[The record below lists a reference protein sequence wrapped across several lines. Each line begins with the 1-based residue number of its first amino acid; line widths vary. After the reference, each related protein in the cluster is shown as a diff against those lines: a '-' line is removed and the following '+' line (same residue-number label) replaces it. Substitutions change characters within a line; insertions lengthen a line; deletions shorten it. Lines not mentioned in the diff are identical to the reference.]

1 MNLSAHRMPR
11 LILLLTCA
19 VAFFLGGES
28 NQFAQTQIDVPAR
41 TGHVND
47 FAGVVDEKTKLQLTN
62 LLENLKQKVGID
74 FAIVTVPSTAGRD
87 IFALSRQ
94 VAMDWNVGARAT
106 KNKSLLLVLAINE
119 KESFTQF
126 SRSVQ
131 ADLPEAV
138 LGEMSQRMKAL
149 ISAGDFGRGLNVG
162 VHHFV
167 SSIAEKL
174 ALNLADFESS
184 DSSVATQATPQPA
197 NEPAAEAKAPPTKAV
212 RPRVARRAPTPETVA
227 ETKSVEQP
235 TPVAA
240 APITIEAGTKVNLPA
255 AADEKPTTANPPAE
269 VESSNEASGTP
280 KDPITPEAIKAQPS
294 RTESSSSRTR
304 QPKATLD
311 KTPTSRN
318 EITATRKLPEP
329 TPEDDADESEEVEL
343 TLTLPLEARITRLKE
358 FLAEYPDSKSKP
370 RAIELLVSAHAGVGD
385 GRLKKGD
392 IAGGLEQLMLAINT
406 APPDM
411 SEKLFSG
418 VIAQIPLN
426 LYLRGERA
434 SAAQAAQTI
443 ETKFGSD
450 PKRLIALSAFY
461 INTEQSGE
469 AVRIAT
475 QAVTL
480 APDMAEAHQN
490 LAVALH
496 ISLRLEEALVEY
508 KRSLELDPNSKAA
521 RRGLA
526 DLSRGLGKPE
536 EALALY
542 RQQLALDATDK
553 AAHAGVVLG
562 LFDSGRGGEAK
573 SELDAALKADPKN
586 LPLLAGVAYW
596 FASHGDFVQAD
607 EYGRKALEIEPRYTW
622 SHVAMART
630 FVAQNRPLNAER
642 ALRFARQYGKFPT
655 LDYELA
661 NALVA
666 AGLYGEAAEVLTESF
681 DWKDGRIETR
691 LAGRTSAQANSFAEL
706 LAPERRGSIFQSVAA
721 DNDRS
726 AKVLKDLL
734 VFSVVS
740 NQDQKGGSVDEK
752 SVVAAAKEFAS
763 GSDPAQVHRQLY
775 AASRLLQKGIGFSTA
790 HELAEAARN
799 TADAGLT
806 VPEATLAVQA
816 DEYREIRARA
826 IAAGGTPSIVEAPRN
841 ILSNL
846 LRGRIEDISGW
857 ALFNQDKAEE
867 ALDHLR
873 RAANIL
879 PERTPVWRTSLWHL
893 GAALER
899 LDRGDE
905 ALVYYIKSYSVG
917 DPDPA
922 RRTVIERV
930 YRKKHGSLTGLDEQI
945 GAALS
950 GIPTQVEAS
959 SVADK
964 SSTPAQSSSP
974 EVTPN
979 PASVSSEPPR
989 TESPSTPAETKA
1001 SPGPSTPPAVVPER
1015 TTVKPGSAES
1025 AIVESMQKPRPTIVI
1040 IKGRVVDS
1048 ANNPI
1053 ANAVVVLISPQG
1065 TVLAS
1070 TTDEQG
1076 VYSFKVAPSSHN
1088 YRLIPSKDGFKFEPG
1103 DRLLPGVSEDQR
1115 DMNFVGVGKA
1125 TP

>member
-1 MNLSAHRMPR
+1 MSLSAHRMSR
-11 LILLLTCA
+11 IISLLACTL
-19 VAFFLGGES
+19 AFFLCGES
-28 NQFAQTQIDVPAR
+28 SQFAQGQTEVPAR
-41 TGHVND
+41 TGYVND

-62 LLENLKQKVGID
+62 LLENLKQKAGID
-74 FAIVTVPSTAGRD
+74 FAVVTVPSIAGKD
-87 IFALSRQ
+87 IFGFSRQ

-106 KNKSLLLVLAINE
+106 KNKSLLLVLATNE

-131 ADLPEAV
+131 GDLPEAV
-138 LGEMSQRMKAL
+138 LGDMSQRMKAL
-149 ISAGDFGRGLNVG
+149 ISAGDFGGGLNAG

-167 SSIAEKL
+167 SSMAQKL
-174 ALNLADFESS
+174 AMNVSDFESAP
-184 DSSVATQATPQPA
+184 SSVAMTPLTAEPA
-197 NEPAAEAKAPPTKAV
+197 NEPAVEVKPPPTRAV
-212 RPRVARRAPTPETVA
+212 RPRIAKATPTPETEVA
-227 ETKSVEQP
+227 ETKPVDQP
-235 TPVAA
+235 TPVTS
-240 APITIEAGTKVNLPA
+240 APITIEASTKVT
-255 AADEKPTTANPPAE
+255 EPTPPS
-269 VESSNEASGTP
+269 ESTS
-280 KDPITPEAIKAQPS
+280 
-294 RTESSSSRTR
+294 
-304 QPKATLD
+304 
-311 KTPTSRN
+311 TPTKKSSLNKAPTARN
-318 EITATRKLPEP
+318 ENTPARKLPEP

-358 FLAEYPDSKSKP
+358 FLADYPDSKSKP

-385 GRLKKGD
+385 QRLKKGD
-392 IAGGLEQLMLAINT
+392 TAGGLEQLMLAINT

-434 SAAQAAQTI
+434 SAAQVAQTI
-443 ETKFGSD
+443 ETKFGTD
-450 PKRLIALSAFY
+450 AKRLIALTAFY
-461 INTEQSGE
+461 ITTEQSGE

-480 APDMAEAHQN
+480 APDMSDAHRT
-490 LAVALH
+490 LGLALH
-496 ISLRLEEALVEY
+496 ISLRLEEALAEY
-508 KRSLELDPNSKAA
+508 KRALDIDANSKAA
-521 RRGLA
+521 RMGLA
-526 DLSRGLGKPE
+526 DLSRGLGKSE

-542 RQQLALDATDK
+542 SQQLAIDGADK
-553 AAHAGVVLG
+553 AARAGMVLS
-562 LFDSGRGGEAK
+562 LFDLGRTDEAK
-573 SELDAALKADPKN
+573 TELDAALKADPKN
-586 LPLLAGVAYW
+586 LSLLAGAAYW
-596 FASHGDFVQAD
+596 FAAHGDTAQAN

-630 FVAQNRPLNAER
+630 LVAQRKPLNAER

-666 AGLYGEAAEVLTESF
+666 AGLFAEAAEVLTESF

-691 LAGRTSAQANSFAEL
+691 LAGRTSAQANSFTEL

-721 DNDRS
+721 DNES
-726 AKVLKDLL
+726 TAKLLKDLL
-734 VFSVVS
+734 VFTVLS
-740 NQDQKGGSVDEK
+740 NQDQKGGNLDEQ
-752 SVVAAAKEFAS
+752 SIVAAAREFAS
-763 GSDPAQVHRQLY
+763 GSDPAKVHRQLY

-790 HELAEAARN
+790 HELAEAARS

-806 VPEATLAVQA
+806 VPEVTLAVQA

-826 IAAGGTPSIVEAPRN
+826 IAQGGTPDIAEAPRN

-867 ALDHLR
+867 AVDHLR
-873 RAANIL
+873 RASNIL
-879 PERTPVWRTSLWHL
+879 PERTPVWRTALWHL

-899 LDRGDE
+899 LDKSDE
-905 ALVYYIKSYSVG
+905 ALIYYIRSYSVG
-917 DPDPA
+917 DPEPG
-922 RRTVIERV
+922 RRSVIERL

-945 GAALS
+945 GAAFS

-964 SSTPAQSSSP
+964 SSAPAQSSSP

-979 PASVSSEPPR
+979 AAPVTAETPKTEAPTIPASTS
-989 TESPSTPAETKA
+989 ETKA
-1001 SPGPSTPPAVVPER
+1001 SPEPSTPAPTAAPEPAS
-1015 TTVKPGSAES
+1015 VKPANPAA
-1025 AIVESMQKPRPTIVI
+1025 AIVESIQKPRPSIVT
-1040 IKGRVVDS
+1040 IKGRVVDA

-1076 VYSFKVAPSSHN
+1076 TYSFKVAPSSHN
-1088 YRLIPSKDGFKFEPG
+1088 YRVIPSKDGFRFEPG
-1103 DRLLPGVSEDQR
+1103 DRLLPGVSEDQTG
-1115 DMNFVGVGKA
+1115 MNFVGIVKSS
-1125 TP
+1125 P

>member
-1 MNLSAHRMPR
+1 
-11 LILLLTCA
+11 
-19 VAFFLGGES
+19 
-28 NQFAQTQIDVPAR
+28 
-41 TGHVND
+41 
-47 FAGVVDEKTKLQLTN
+47 
-62 LLENLKQKVGID
+62 
-74 FAIVTVPSTAGRD
+74 
-87 IFALSRQ
+87 
-94 VAMDWNVGARAT
+94 
-106 KNKSLLLVLAINE
+106 
-119 KESFTQF
+119 
-126 SRSVQ
+126 
-131 ADLPEAV
+131 
-138 LGEMSQRMKAL
+138 
-149 ISAGDFGRGLNVG
+149 
-162 VHHFV
+162 
-167 SSIAEKL
+167 
-174 ALNLADFESS
+174 
-184 DSSVATQATPQPA
+184 
-197 NEPAAEAKAPPTKAV
+197 
-212 RPRVARRAPTPETVA
+212 
-227 ETKSVEQP
+227 
-235 TPVAA
+235 
-240 APITIEAGTKVNLPA
+240 
-255 AADEKPTTANPPAE
+255 
-269 VESSNEASGTP
+269 
-280 KDPITPEAIKAQPS
+280 
-294 RTESSSSRTR
+294 
-304 QPKATLD
+304 
-311 KTPTSRN
+311 
-318 EITATRKLPEP
+318 
-329 TPEDDADESEEVEL
+329 
-343 TLTLPLEARITRLKE
+343 
-358 FLAEYPDSKSKP
+358 
-370 RAIELLVSAHAGVGD
+370 
-385 GRLKKGD
+385 
-392 IAGGLEQLMLAINT
+392 MLAITT

-426 LYLRGERA
+426 LYMRGERA
-434 SAAQAAQTI
+434 SAAQVAQTI

-480 APDMAEAHQN
+480 APDLAEAHQN
-490 LAVALH
+490 LGVALH
-496 ISLRLEEALVEY
+496 ISLRLEEALLEY
-508 KRSLELDPNSKAA
+508 KRALELDPNSKAA

-553 AAHAGVVLG
+553 AARAGMVLA
-562 LFDSGRGGEAK
+562 LFDLGRADEAK
-573 SELDAALKADPKN
+573 NELDAALKADPKN

-596 FASHGDFVQAD
+596 FAAHGDTTRAD
-607 EYGRKALEIEPRYTW
+607 EFGRKALEIEPRYTW

-661 NALVA
+661 NALA
-666 AGLYGEAAEVLTESF
+666 TAGLFAEAAEVLTESF
-681 DWKDGRIETR
+681 DWKEGLIETR
-691 LAGRTSAQANSFAEL
+691 LAGRTAARANSFADL

-734 VFSVVS
+734 VFTVLS
-740 NQDQKGGSVDEK
+740 NQDQKGGNVDEK

-763 GSDPAQVHRQLY
+763 GNDPAQVHRQLY

-857 ALFNQDKAEE
+857 ALFNQDKADE

-945 GAALS
+945 GAVLS

-964 SSTPAQSSSP
+964 SSAPAQSSSP

-979 PASVSSEPPR
+979 PNPVSSEPSR
-989 TESPSTPAETKA
+989 TESAPPSAQETKP
-1001 SPGPSTPPAVVPER
+1001 SPGPSTPARAVVPGPL
-1015 TTVKPGSAES
+1015 TVKPGSAES
-1025 AIVESMQKPRPTIVI
+1025 AIVESIQKPRPTIVT

-1053 ANAVVVLISPQG
+1053 ANVVVVLISPQG

-1076 VYSFKVAPSSHN
+1076 IYSFKVAPSSQN

-1103 DRLLPGVSEDQR
+1103 DRLMPGVIEDQR
-1115 DMNFVGVGKA
+1115 DMNFVAAAKG

>member
-11 LILLLTCA
+11 LILFFACA
-19 VAFFLGGES
+19 VVFFLCGES

-74 FAIVTVPSTAGRD
+74 FAVVTVPSTGGRD

-106 KNKSLLLVLAINE
+106 KNKSLLLVLAVNE

-131 ADLPEAV
+131 TELPEAV

-149 ISAGDFGRGLNVG
+149 IGAGDFGGGLNVG

-167 SSIAEKL
+167 SSMAQKL
-174 ALNLADFESS
+174 AMNVADFEASS
-184 DSSVATQATPQPA
+184 SSVAAAPPSSIDQQA
-197 NEPAAEAKAPPTKAV
+197 NEPLAEVKPPAKTV
-212 RPRVARRAPTPETVA
+212 RPRVARATATPTLDVPATTPVD
-227 ETKSVEQP
+227 QP
-235 TPVAA
+235 TP
-240 APITIEAGTKVNLPA
+240 APVTIEASTKVNLPPA
-255 AADEKPTTANPPAE
+255 PSENTTTTKPAE
-269 VESSNEASGTP
+269 VTESPNEASGTANNP
-280 KDPITPEAIKAQPS
+280 TTPEATEPLPS
-294 RTESSSSRTR
+294 RTESSSPKTK
-304 QPKATLD
+304 QPNASVD
-311 KTPTSRN
+311 KTPNSRTGN
-318 EITATRKLPEP
+318 AATRKLPEP

-358 FLAEYPDSKSKP
+358 FLADYPDSKSKP

-385 GRLKKGD
+385 ARLKKGD
-392 IAGGLEQLMLAINT
+392 AAGGLEQLMLAVNT

-411 SEKLFSG
+411 SEKLFAG

-434 SAAQAAQTI
+434 SAAQVAQTI

-450 PKRLIALSAFY
+450 AKRLIALSSYY

-480 APDMAEAHQN
+480 APDMSETHQN
-490 LAVALH
+490 LGLALH

-508 KRSLELDPNSKAA
+508 KRALELDPNSKPA

-526 DLSRGLGKPE
+526 DLSRGLGKSD

-542 RQQLALDATDK
+542 RQQLALDASDK
-553 AAHAGVVLG
+553 TARAGMVLS
-562 LFDSGRGGEAK
+562 LFDLGRTDEAK
-573 SELDAALKADPKN
+573 TELDAALKADPKN
-586 LPLLAGVAYW
+586 LNLLAGVAYW
-596 FASHGDFVQAD
+596 FAAHGDTAQAN

-630 FVAQNRPLNAER
+630 LVAQKKPLNAER

-666 AGLYGEAAEVLTESF
+666 AGLFAEAAEVLTESF
-681 DWKDGRIETR
+681 DWKEGRIETR
-691 LAGRTSAQANSFAEL
+691 LAGRTSAQANSFPEL
-706 LAPERRGSIFQSVAA
+706 LAPERRGSIFQSVGA
-721 DNDRS
+721 DNDTS

-734 VFSVVS
+734 VFTVLS
-740 NQDQKGGSVDEK
+740 NQDQKGGELDEK
-752 SVVAAAKEFAS
+752 SIVAAAKEFAS

-775 AASRLLQKGIGFSTA
+775 AASRLLQKGIGFSTSHA
-790 HELAEAARN
+790 LAEAARS

-806 VPEATLAVQA
+806 VPEVTLAVQA

-826 IAAGGTPSIVEAPRN
+826 IAQGGTPDIVEAPRN

-867 ALDHLR
+867 AVDHLR

-899 LDRGDE
+899 LDKSDE
-905 ALVYYIKSYSVG
+905 ALAFYIKSYSVG

-922 RRTVIERV
+922 RRTVIERL
-930 YRKKHGSLTGLDEQI
+930 YRKRHGSLTGLDEQI

-959 SVADK
+959 SVADR
-964 SSTPAQSSSP
+964 SSAPAQSSSSP
-974 EVTPN
+974 EVTPTSA
-979 PASVSSEPPR
+979 PVTSEPLR
-989 TESPSTPAETKA
+989 TESPVSAPETKA
-1001 SPGPSTPPAVVPER
+1001 SPEPSSPAP
-1015 TTVKPGSAES
+1015 TVASPRPGSPES
-1025 AIVESMQKPRPTIVI
+1025 AIVESMQKPRATIVT

-1065 TVLAS
+1065 TVIAS

-1076 VYSFKVAPSSHN
+1076 IYSFKVAPSSHN
-1088 YRLIPSKDGFKFEPG
+1088 YRVIPSKDGFRFEPG

-1115 DMNFVGVGKA
+1115 EMNFVGVQKG

>member
-1 MNLSAHRMPR
+1 MNVLAHRAPKW
-11 LILLLTCA
+11 ILLLACYA
-19 VAFFLGGES
+19 AFFLCVES
-28 NQFAQTQIDVPAR
+28 NQFAQTQIEVPAR
-41 TGHVND
+41 TGQVND
-47 FAGVVDEKTKLQLTN
+47 FAAVVDEKTKLQLTN

-74 FAIVTVPSTAGRD
+74 FAVVTVQSTAGRD
-87 IFALSRQ
+87 IFGFSRQ

-106 KNKSLLLVLAINE
+106 RNKSLLLVLAINE

-131 ADLPEAV
+131 SDLPEAV

-149 ISAGDFGRGLNVG
+149 INAGDFGGGLNVG

-167 SSIAEKL
+167 SSMAQKL
-174 ALNLADFESS
+174 ALNVADFELPTT
-184 DSSVATQATPQPA
+184 SVAIPSSTEQPPNESVAEVKTPPA
-197 NEPAAEAKAPPTKAV
+197 RAV
-212 RPRVARRAPTPETVA
+212 RPRVAKLTPAPATDA
-227 ETKSVEQP
+227 AATKPVDQP

-240 APITIEAGTKVNLPA
+240 APITIEASTKITAPA
-255 AADEKPTTANPPAE
+255 PRRENTSTPTKK
-269 VESSNEASGTP
+269 ASG
-280 KDPITPEAIKAQPS
+280 KA
-294 RTESSSSRTR
+294 
-304 QPKATLD
+304 
-311 KTPTSRN
+311 PTSRN
-318 EITATRKLPEP
+318 ENTSIRKLPEP

-358 FLAEYPDSKSKP
+358 FLQDYPDSKSKP

-392 IAGGLEQLMLAINT
+392 TAGGLEQLMLAINT
-406 APPDM
+406 APADM

-434 SAAQAAQTI
+434 AAAQVAQTI

-450 PKRLIALSAFY
+450 AKRLIALSAFY
-461 INTEQSGE
+461 ISTEQSGE

-480 APDMAEAHQN
+480 APDMAEARRT
-490 LAVALH
+490 LGLALH

-508 KRSLELDPNSKAA
+508 KRALELDPNSKAA
-521 RRGLA
+521 RIGLA
-526 DLSRGLGKPE
+526 DLSRGLGKSE

-542 RQQLALDATDK
+542 RQQLAIDAADK
-553 AAHAGVVLG
+553 GARAGMVLS
-562 LFDSGRGGEAK
+562 LFDLGRTDEAK
-573 SELDAALKADPKN
+573 SELEAALKADPKN
-586 LPLLAGVAYW
+586 LTLLAGVAYW
-596 FASHGDFVQAD
+596 FAAHGDTSQAN
-607 EYGRKALEIEPRYTW
+607 EFGRKALEIEPRYTW

-630 FVAQNRPLNAER
+630 FVAQRKPLNAER

-666 AGLYGEAAEVLTESF
+666 AGLFAEAAEVLTESF
-681 DWKDGRIETR
+681 DWKDGQIETR
-691 LAGRTSAQANSFAEL
+691 LAGRTSARANNFPEL

-721 DNDRS
+721 DNDAS
-726 AKVLKDLL
+726 AKILKDLL
-734 VFSVVS
+734 AFTILT
-740 NQDQKGGSVDEK
+740 NQDQKGGTLDEQSVI
-752 SVVAAAKEFAS
+752 AAAKEFAS

-775 AASRLLQKGIGFSTA
+775 AASRLLQKGIGFSTVHA
-790 HELAEAARN
+790 LAEAARSS
-799 TADAGLT
+799 ADAGLT
-806 VPEATLAVQA
+806 VPEVTLAVQA

-826 IAAGGTPSIVEAPRN
+826 IAAGGTPDILEAPRN
-841 ILSNL
+841 VLSNL

-857 ALFNQDKAEE
+857 ALFNQDKLEE
-867 ALDHLR
+867 AVDHLR

-899 LDRGDE
+899 LDKSEE
-905 ALVYYIKSYSVG
+905 ALANYIKSYSVG

-922 RRTVIERV
+922 RRTVIERL
-930 YRKKHGSLTGLDEQI
+930 YRKIHGSLTGLDEQI
-945 GAALS
+945 GSALS
-950 GIPTQVEAS
+950 NIPTQTEAP

-964 SSTPAQSSSP
+964 NTVTTQPSSP
-974 EVTPN
+974 EPN
-979 PASVSSEPPR
+979 PNATPVTSATPMA
-989 TESPSTPAETKA
+989 ESPSTRE
-1001 SPGPSTPPAVVPER
+1001 STLVPDPAV
-1015 TTVKPGSAES
+1015 VKPGSPAA
-1025 AIVESMQKPRPTIVI
+1025 AIVESINKPRVSIVM
-1040 IKGRVVDS
+1040 IKGRVADS
-1048 ANNPI
+1048 ANHPI

-1076 VYSFKVAPSSHN
+1076 IYSFKVAPSSHN
-1088 YRLIPSKDGFKFEPG
+1088 YRVIPSKDGFKFEPV
-1103 DRLLPGVSEDQR
+1103 DRLLSGVSEDQK
-1115 DMNFVGVGKA
+1115 DMNFVGAAKA
-1125 TP
+1125 AP

>member
-11 LILLLTCA
+11 LILFFACV
-19 VAFFLGGES
+19 VAFFLCGES
-28 NQFAQTQIDVPAR
+28 NQFAQTQSDVPAR

-74 FAIVTVPSTAGRD
+74 FAVVTVPSTGGRD
-87 IFALSRQ
+87 IFGLSRQ

-106 KNKSLLLVLAINE
+106 KNKSLLLVLAVNE

-131 ADLPEAV
+131 SDLPEAV

-149 ISAGDFGRGLNVG
+149 IGAGDFGGGLNLG

-167 SSIAEKL
+167 SSMAQKL
-174 ALNLADFESS
+174 AMNVADFESS
-184 DSSVATQATPQPA
+184 PGSVAAAPSSIDQQA
-197 NEPAAEAKAPPTKAV
+197 NEPVAEVKPPPKTV
-212 RPRVARRAPTPETVA
+212 RPRVAGATATPTPDVA
-227 ETKSVEQP
+227 AT
-235 TPVAA
+235 TPVDQPPAE
-240 APITIEAGTKVNLPA
+240 PVTIEASTKVNLPPA
-255 AADEKPTTANPPAE
+255 PSENTTAKPAE
-269 VESSNEASGTP
+269 VTESPNDTTGTP
-280 KDPITPEAIKAQPS
+280 KEPATPEAIASLPS
-294 RTESSSSRTR
+294 RTESGSPKTK
-304 QPKATLD
+304 QPKASRD

-318 EITATRKLPEP
+318 ESAATRKLPEP

-358 FLAEYPDSKSKP
+358 FLADYPDSKSKP

-385 GRLKKGD
+385 ARLKKGD
-392 IAGGLEQLMLAINT
+392 AAGGLEQLMLALNT

-434 SAAQAAQTI
+434 SAAQVAQTI

-450 PKRLIALSAFY
+450 AKRLIALSSYY

-490 LAVALH
+490 LGLALH
-496 ISLRLEEALVEY
+496 ISLRLDEALVEY
-508 KRSLELDPNSKAA
+508 KRAFELDPNSKAA

-526 DLSRGLGKPE
+526 DLSRGLGKSE
-536 EALALY
+536 DALALY
-542 RQQLALDATDK
+542 RQQLALDAADK
-553 AAHAGVVLG
+553 AARAGMVLS
-562 LFDSGRGGEAK
+562 LFDLGRTDEAK
-573 SELDAALKADPKN
+573 TELDAALKSDPKN
-586 LPLLAGVAYW
+586 LNLLAGVAYW
-596 FASHGDFVQAD
+596 FAAHGDTAQAN

-630 FVAQNRPLNAER
+630 FVAQKKPLNAER

-666 AGLYGEAAEVLTESF
+666 AGLFAEAAEVLTESF

-691 LAGRTSAQANSFAEL
+691 LAGRTSAQANSFPEL
-706 LAPERRGSIFQSVAA
+706 LAPERRGSIFQSIAA
-721 DNDRS
+721 DNDTS

-734 VFSVVS
+734 VFTVLS
-740 NQDQKGGSVDEK
+740 NQDQKGGKLDEQ
-752 SVVAAAKEFAS
+752 SIVAAAKEFAS
-763 GSDPAQVHRQLY
+763 GSDPALVHRQLY
-775 AASRLLQKGIGFSTA
+775 AASRLLQKGIGFSTSHA
-790 HELAEAARN
+790 LAEAARS

-806 VPEATLAVQA
+806 VPEVTLAVQA

-826 IAAGGTPSIVEAPRN
+826 IAQGGTPDIVEAPRN

-867 ALDHLR
+867 AVDHLR

-899 LDRGDE
+899 SDKSDE
-905 ALVYYIKSYSVG
+905 ALAFYIKSYSVG

-922 RRTVIERV
+922 RRTVIERL
-930 YRKKHGSLTGLDEQI
+930 YRKRHGSLTGLDEQI

-964 SSTPAQSSSP
+964 SSAPAQSSSSP
-974 EVTPN
+974 EVTPSSA
-979 PASVSSEPPR
+979 PVSSEPLR
-989 TESPSTPAETKA
+989 TESPVSAPETKA
-1001 SPGPSTPPAVVPER
+1001 SPEPSTPAPTMASP
-1015 TTVKPGSAES
+1015 KPGSPES
-1025 AIVESMQKPRPTIVI
+1025 AIVESIQKPRATIVT

-1048 ANNPI
+1048 ASNPI

-1076 VYSFKVAPSSHN
+1076 IYSFKVAPSSHN
-1088 YRLIPSKDGFKFEPG
+1088 YRVIPSKDGFRFEPG

-1115 DMNFVGVGKA
+1115 EMNFVGVQKG

>member
-1 MNLSAHRMPR
+1 K
-11 LILLLTCA
+11 
-19 VAFFLGGES
+19 
-28 NQFAQTQIDVPAR
+28 
-41 TGHVND
+41 VN
-47 FAGVVDEKTKLQLTN
+47 A
-62 LLENLKQKVGID
+62 
-74 FAIVTVPSTAGRD
+74 
-87 IFALSRQ
+87 
-94 VAMDWNVGARAT
+94 
-106 KNKSLLLVLAINE
+106 
-119 KESFTQF
+119 
-126 SRSVQ
+126 
-131 ADLPEAV
+131 
-138 LGEMSQRMKAL
+138 
-149 ISAGDFGRGLNVG
+149 
-162 VHHFV
+162 
-167 SSIAEKL
+167 
-174 ALNLADFESS
+174 
-184 DSSVATQATPQPA
+184 
-197 NEPAAEAKAPPTKAV
+197 PAAPSENTSATAKLPTEAT
-212 RPRVARRAPTPETVA
+212 ETHD
-227 ETKSVEQP
+227 TYSTLK
-235 TPVAA
+235 T
-240 APITIEAGTKVNLPA
+240 
-255 AADEKPTTANPPAE
+255 
-269 VESSNEASGTP
+269 
-280 KDPITPEAIKAQPS
+280 PITPEAIRALPS
-294 RTESSSSRTR
+294 RTESSSPKTR
-304 QPKATLD
+304 QPNAPLD
-311 KTPTSRN
+311 RAPTSRN
-318 EITATRKLPEP
+318 ENAATRKLPEP

-358 FLAEYPDSKSKP
+358 FLADYPDSKSKP

-434 SAAQAAQTI
+434 ASAQVAQTI
-443 ETKFGSD
+443 ETKFGTDSR
-450 PKRLIALSAFY
+450 RLIALTAFY

-480 APDMAEAHQN
+480 APDTSDAHQN
-490 LAVALH
+490 LGLALH
-496 ISLRLEEALVEY
+496 ISLRLEEALAEY
-508 KRSLELDPNSKAA
+508 KRALELDPNSKAS

-526 DLSRGLGKPE
+526 DLSRGLGKSE

-542 RQQLALDATDK
+542 RQQLALDAADK
-553 AAHAGVVLG
+553 AARAGMVLS
-562 LFDSGRGGEAK
+562 LFDLGRTDEAK
-573 SELDAALKADPKN
+573 TELDAALKADPKN
-586 LPLLAGVAYW
+586 LSLLAGAAYW
-596 FASHGDFVQAD
+596 FAAHGDTTQAN

-630 FVAQNRPLNAER
+630 FVAQKKPLNAER

-666 AGLYGEAAEVLTESF
+666 AGLFAEAAEVLTESF

-691 LAGRTSAQANSFAEL
+691 LAGRTSAQANSFTEL
-706 LAPERRGSIFQSVAA
+706 LAPERRGSIFQTVAA
-721 DNDRS
+721 DTDSS

-734 VFSVVS
+734 VFTVLS
-740 NQDQKGGSVDEK
+740 NQDQKGGNLDEQ
-752 SVVAAAKEFAS
+752 SIVAAAKEFAS
-763 GSDPAQVHRQLY
+763 GSDPAKVHRQLY
-775 AASRLLQKGIGFSTA
+775 AASRLLQKGIGFSTS
-790 HELAEAARN
+790 HELAEAARS

-806 VPEATLAVQA
+806 VPEVTLAVQA

-826 IAAGGTPSIVEAPRN
+826 IAQGGTPDIAEAPRN

-867 ALDHLR
+867 AVDHLR
-873 RAANIL
+873 RASNIL
-879 PERTPVWRTSLWHL
+879 PERTPGWRTALWHL

-899 LDRGDE
+899 LDKTDE
-905 ALVYYIKSYSVG
+905 ALGYYIKSYSVG
-917 DPDPA
+917 DPEA
-922 RRTVIERV
+922 GRRSVIERL

-945 GAALS
+945 GAAFS

-964 SSTPAQSSSP
+964 SSAPAQSSSP

-979 PASVSSEPPR
+979 TAPVTSETPK
-989 TESPSTPAETKA
+989 TESPTIPTSTPETKA
-1001 SPGPSTPPAVVPER
+1001 SPESSTPAPASEPEAAS
-1015 TTVKPGSAES
+1015 VKPANPAA
-1025 AIVESMQKPRPTIVI
+1025 AIVESIQKPRPSIVT
-1040 IKGRVVDS
+1040 IKGRVVDP

-1053 ANAVVVLISPQG
+1053 ANAVVILISPQG

-1076 VYSFKVAPSSHN
+1076 TYSFKVAPSSHN
-1088 YRLIPSKDGFKFEPG
+1088 YRVIPSKDGFRFEPG

-1115 DMNFVGVGKA
+1115 EMNFVGVAKA
-1125 TP
+1125 AP